1 MSAEWATVPLGDL
14 MLTRSLHVDPSR
26 FADEQ
31 FALYSVPAFNSH
43 SPEIVQGAAIGSS
56 KQVVEPGDVLLCRIV
71 PHIRRAWVVRT
82 NGRRRLLASGEWIVF
97 RSKAFCPS
105 YLRYLLVSE
114 RFHVQFMSTVAGVG
128 GSLLRA
134 RPKQAA
140 RIMIPLPPL
149 EAQRRIADLLDRAGA
164 LRTSRCN
171 TIARLD
177 ALTQAIFHEMFGD
190 PVRNLMRWPVTTIG
204 AVADQVTDGE
214 HQTPTRSTEGI
225 KLLSARNVR
234 DGFIDF
240 RNVDFIPLAEY
251 ERIRRRCAP
260 RCGDILISC
269 SGTIG
274 RVAQV
279 KTSEPFAL
287 VRSAALVRPKRTLL
301 TTSFLEQYLRTPAL
315 KARMMQRANA
325 SSQANL
331 FQGQI
336 RELPV
341 FLPDLAL
348 QEAFTQRATA
358 VDALMEAQAAS
369 LAGYDRLFASLQ
381 QRAFSGEL

>member
-1 MSAEWATVPLGDL
+1 MLAELVQSVET
-14 MLTRSLHVDPSR
+14 VDPKREFRQNQFVYVDLSAIDRDLKRITGATALPGTDAPSR
-26 FADEQ
+26 ARQ
-31 FALYSVPAFNSH
+31 RLR
-43 SPEIVQGAAIGSS
+43 QGDVLVSTVRPNLNAVAAVGLDLDGAIGST
-56 KQVVEPGDVLLCRIV
+56 GFTVLRPNGTLDSRYLFHWVTTKTFVGSMVQQAKGASYPAVSDRIV
-71 PHIRRAWVVRT
+71 
-82 NGRRRLLASGEWIVF
+82 
-97 RSKAFCPS
+97 KAT
-105 YLRYLLVSE
+105 
-114 RFHVQFMSTVAGVG
+114 Q
-128 GSLLRA
+128 
-134 RPKQAA
+134 
-140 RIMIPLPPL
+140 IPLPPL
-149 EAQRRIADLLDRAGA
+149 AEQQRIAAVLDRAGA
-164 LRTSRCN
+164 LRTSRSEA
-171 TIARLD
+171 IAQLD

-190 PVRNLMRWPVTTIG
+190 PVRNSMRWPVTTIG

-234 DGFIDF
+234 DGFVDF
-240 RNVDFIPLAEY
+240 LNVDFIPLAEY

-260 RCGDILISC
+260 QCGDILISC

-287 VRSAALVRPKRTLL
+287 VRSAALVRPKRTLI

-341 FLPDLAL
+341 FLPDLVL
-348 QEAFTQRATA
+348 QEGFTQRATA

-381 QRAFSGEL
+381 QRAFNGEL